1 MNTNTPSIDLNAFLE
16 LYLDPTQTAATIARA
31 LGSTI
36 PEVLRFARLPET
48 AQAVDSLEAFNNRRL
63 SIVAGAPV
71 QRVLRD
77 LYNLPALPAN
87 PTPAESDRRRRDLD
101 SARRAAEFLRK
112 LYLPAPTPAPRK
124 SLSTNDTITSP
135 PVPTLPPLSARK
147 TAANDLRALAGCA

>member
-31 LGSTI
+31 LSSTI
-36 PEVLRFARLPET
+36 PEVLRFSRLPET
-48 AQAVDSLEAFNNRRL
+48 TQAIELLEAFNDRRHT
-63 SIVAGAPV
+63 IVAGAPV

-112 LYLPAPTPAPRK
+112 LYLPAPTPAARK
-124 SLSTNDTITSP
+124 STAANDANTSP

-147 TAANDLRALAGCA
+147 TPANNLRALAGCA